1 MEEKNFK
8 IFVVEDDDWY
18 RRLLEYNLSLDPEFE
33 VHTFADVKSC
43 LAQLHQRP
51 DLVTLDYRLPDMK
64 GSEAMRRI
72 LDFDQDIHVIM
83 ISEQD
88 DIEVVVDLLKQG
100 AADYLV
106 KSGDIQ
112 NRLLHT
118 VQLLRKNKKLKT
130 RIDVLEQEVVDK
142 YAFQNA
148 ILGNSPAIKR
158 VFELMEKA
166 SRTNLT
172 VMVTGETGT
181 GKELV
186 AKAIHY
192 HSTRAKGPY
201 VTLNVAAIPSELI
214 ESELFGHEK
223 GAFTGAIQARKGKFE
238 EADGGSLFLDEIG
251 EMEIHL
257 QAKLLR
263 ALQEREVT
271 RVGSNKVTKFDCR
284 IIVATH
290 RNLAEAV
297 REGKFREDLY
307 YRLFG
312 VPIDLPPLRQR
323 GKDILIIAKKLIEN
337 FCASNQME
345 RLQLSKDA
353 QEKLMAYQWP
363 GNVREL
369 KSVVELACVMS
380 NGPDLQP
387 EDLRF
392 GTLDMVPALLAEN
405 LTLRDY
411 THRILKT
418 YLDRNDNDIP
428 LVAEQL
434 DISVATI
441 YRMLK
446 EMKGQTQSA

>member
-297 REGKFREDLY
+297 RDGKFREDLY

-418 YLDRNDNDIP
+418 YLDRNDHDIP
-428 LVAEQL
+428 RGAEQL
-434 DISVATI
+434 DIRVATI

-446 EMKGQTQSA
+446 EIMGQTQSA